1 MENEVMN
8 FVKLHWLYQIVIN
21 ENMQVIMK
29 KKNLVNHQD
38 LIDDFVRYKNVLNN
52 YILQNVLH
60 NNQEEEELQVDH
72 QLDQDLEVL
81 YKILMPFLYNLV
93 HQYK

>member
-1 MENEVMN
+1 MENEVMH
-8 FVKLHWLYQIVIN
+8 FVKFHWLYQKIIN

-60 NNQEEEELQVDH
+60 NNQKEEE
-72 QLDQDLEVL
+72 
-81 YKILMPFLYNLV
+81 
-93 HQYK
+93 